1 MASQKWWGFLAGAFL
16 LAILLRVYALAA
28 FVSMLAIILAF
39 AHWWQR
45 RSLQGV
51 RYTRDFIYHRGFPG
65 EILPMQVVAENR
77 KFLPLPWLSVQDLMP
92 RAVGPVKEEA
102 LKPGVTKEQGVLAS
116 VFSLRWYERDR
127 RNYQLLLR
135 KRGVYRIGPARLGA
149 GDIFGLFDQEA
160 EAGRLDYLTV
170 FPEPLSFRSLG
181 LSADNPMGIRRARR
195 RLFEDPNL
203 PMGVREYQ
211 PEDDFRRIHW
221 PATARTGQLQV
232 KVFQPV
238 SAQVLVICLNVSTL
252 ANYWEGANPDLLE
265 HLVRVTAALA
275 QQALDAGYRVG
286 LVSNGALA
294 HADHSFRILPGR
306 SPAQMAHLLTALAS
320 VTPFVTGTFDRFLM
334 AEAPRLPYGAT
345 LLVVSGICNPP
356 LIEALMRL
364 KQRGRRVTLLSFAK
378 EAPPQAPGVKTLH
391 LPFYP

>member
-1 MASQKWWGFLAGAFL
+1 MASQKWWGILAGVFL

-28 FVSMLAIILAF
+28 FVIMLAIILAF
-39 AHWWQR
+39 ARWWQR

-65 EILPMQVVAENR
+65 EILPMQVAAENR

-92 RAVGPVKEEA
+92 RAVGPVDEEA
-102 LKPGVTKEQGVLAS
+102 LKPGATKEQGVLVS

-127 RNYQLLLR
+127 RNYRLMLR

-160 EAGRLDYLTV
+160 ESGRLDYLTV
-170 FPEPLSFRSLG
+170 FPEPLPFRSLG

-195 RLFEDPNL
+195 RIFEDPNL

-252 ANYWEGANPDLLE
+252 ANYWEGTNPDLLE

-378 EAPPQAPGVKTLH
+378 DAPPQAPGVKSLH
-391 LPFYP
+391 MPFYP